1 MKTKFGF
8 KKKPLAVS
16 RKGADV
22 LQIRRM
28 NYGPASARSVNRA
41 QRGIPQADNLISRL
55 SYKIGWNWLGSHM
68 SSGAVRNKRLGS
80 SSRKDYFFLT
90 TAPV

>member
-16 RKGADV
+16 QKGVDV

-28 NYGPASARSVNRA
+28 NYGPASVGSVYRT
-41 QRGIPQADNLISRL
+41 QRGIPQADNLISRPSCL
-55 SYKIGWNWLGSHM
+55 IDWLEP
-68 SSGAVRNKRLGS
+68 AVRNKLLGS
-80 SSRKDYFFLT
+80 SSRKHCF
-90 TAPV
+90 